1 MDLSKKVRV
10 LESYSDGRSEFEIL
24 EYDKL
29 EGATDPL
36 MAMALHFS
44 KEAGLKGRQVKI
56 KLNNSSIKTESGALY
71 YYKGQ
76 ISSDAKIGGVGGFF
90 KKSIS
95 GALTNESAMKPQYTG
110 TGEVYLEPSFKHY
123 MVMELDNDS
132 LVVDKG
138 TFYCCSDTIEVRT
151 FAQKNVSSA
160 LLGGE
165 GIFQIELKGSGTVI
179 LELYVPKNEI
189 IAYEIKRGEE
199 LKVDGNFALARTSG
213 VNFAVTKS
221 DKSLVGS
228 MLNGEGLL
236 NTFTGEGTV
245 WLAPTQPMYQSLS
258 FGFMPGNKSMNNT
271 ATNAKNI
278 FGGLGSLID

>member
-10 LESYSDGRSEFEIL
+10 LESYTDGKSEFEIL

-29 EGATDPL
+29 EGATNPI
-36 MAMALHFS
+36 MATALHFS
-44 KEAGLKGRQVKI
+44 KEAGLKGRQVKV

-71 YYKGQ
+71 FYKGR
-76 ISSDAKIGGVGGFF
+76 ISSDANIGGVGGFF

-110 TGEVYLEPSFKHY
+110 TGDVYLEPSFKHY
-123 MVMELDNDS
+123 MVMELDNDT

-138 TFYCCSDTIEVRT
+138 TFYCCSDTIEVRA

-165 GIFQIELKGSGTVI
+165 GIFQIELKGSGIVV
-179 LELYVPKNEI
+179 LELFVPKSEI
-189 IAYEIKRGEE
+189 VTIEIEPGEE
-199 LKVDGNFALARTSG
+199 LKVDGNFAIARTSG

-236 NTFTGEGTV
+236 NTFTGQGTV
-245 WLAPTQPMYQSLS
+245 WLAPTQPMYDSLAY
-258 FGFMPGNKSMNNT
+258 GFMPGNKSMNNT
-271 ATNAKNI
+271 ATNAKGI
-278 FGGLGSLID
+278 LGSFMD